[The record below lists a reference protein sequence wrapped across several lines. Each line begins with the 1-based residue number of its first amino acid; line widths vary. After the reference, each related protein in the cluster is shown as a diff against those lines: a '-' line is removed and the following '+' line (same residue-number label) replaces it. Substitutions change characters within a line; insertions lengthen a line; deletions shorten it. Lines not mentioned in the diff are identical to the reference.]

1 MIAFFDLEGPLC
13 PIDHAA
19 DVIALIGKKLGK
31 EDDFYKLFEMIS
43 LYDDELF
50 LVDKKKDYWPGDTLK
65 LISPIVANYADE
77 ELLYNI
83 SKEAE
88 PTPGARE
95 LFEYLHEKRIPT
107 YIISTSYTYH
117 AHTIAT
123 KLNHPIANVRCTTLD
138 LSLKPEK
145 DDILKVLFDDIFP
158 RYLKDGM
165 DEVKK
170 DLDKFFFQDIPKS
183 NFGPVFNSTIVC
195 GGGRKRENVISILE
209 KHNWKASDAIAIGD
223 SITDIQMLEYIR
235 DNGGTGISFNGNKYS
250 LEPST
255 IALSGKS
262 IFLLTKL
269 FDAFPKTKE
278 YILNLSESEKNKLE
292 KNEAFFDI
300 TENITSKEFDRIL
313 LMQKKYRKILRE
325 KAAQLT

>member
-19 DVIALIGKKLGK
+19 DVIALIGGKLGK
-31 EDDFYKLFEMIS
+31 QNDFYKLFEMIS

-50 LVDKKKDYWPGDTLK
+50 LVDKKEDYWPGDTLK
-65 LISPIVANYADE
+65 LISPIVANYADK

-83 SKEAE
+83 SKNAD
-88 PTPGARE
+88 PTPGAKE
-95 LFEYLHEKRIPT
+95 LFDYLHEKRIPT

-123 KLNHPIANVRCTTLD
+123 KLSHPITNVRCTTLD
-138 LSLKPEK
+138 ISLKPEK

-158 RYLKDGM
+158 RYLKEGM
-165 DEVKK
+165 NEVKK
-170 DLDKFFFQDIPKS
+170 DLDKYFFQDIPKS
-183 NFGPVFNSTIVC
+183 VFGPVFNSTIVC

-209 KHNWKASDAIAIGD
+209 RHNWKASDAIAIGD

-235 DNGGTGISFNGNKYS
+235 DNGGTAVSFNGNQYS
-250 LEPST
+250 LEPSN

-262 IFLLTKL
+262 ILPLTKL

-278 YILNLSESEKNKLE
+278 YLLNQSDSEKKAME
-292 KNEAFFDI
+292 KNEEFFDI
-300 TENITSKEFDRIL
+300 TENIT
-313 LMQKKYRKILRE
+313 
-325 KAAQLT
+325 